1 MAIFHCYVS
10 SPEGSSKDLTVLKRF
25 WTVLPLL
32 KRNHS
37 LLMKV
42 EDGSMIHEVG
52 IWGWNQV
59 FFEVC
64 WMGAT
69 PIEVVLTGH
78 LLQLTKSEVGLSAP
92 VSLHIIIIMS
102 SLNSSWQQQISS
114 FKRLSI
120 CLFVYLSISLSI
132 YSIYLY
138 IHLSIYPST
147 HPSIHPSIHPLIHR
161 SIWSIDISIYP
172 SIHLFIYP
180 SIHLSIYLSIHLSIY
195 LSIHPSNYL
204 LWMFHCHVWLLEAT
218 CSICWWLDQLRVDLL
233 FLAPQT
239 SDSETWLPSG
249 ELTKN
254 HGKSQFFMGKS
265 TINGHFPLLC

>member
-1 MAIFHCYVS
+1 
-10 SPEGSSKDLTVLKRF
+10 
-25 WTVLPLL
+25 
-32 KRNHS
+32 
-37 LLMKV
+37 MKV

-114 FKRLSI
+114 FKRLST

-161 SIWSIDISIYP
+161 SIYLSIYR
-172 SIHLFIYP
+172 SIHLSIYP
-180 SIHLSIYLSIHLSIY
+180 SIHLSIYPSIHLSIY
-195 LSIHPSNYL
+195 PSIHLSIYPSIQLSIVDVPLPCLIAGGYL
-204 LWMFHCHVWLLEAT
+204 LNLLMARPAQSGFAVS
-218 CSICWWLDQLRVDLL
+218 CS
-233 FLAPQT
+233 
-239 SDSETWLPSG
+239 SD
-249 ELTKN
+249 
-254 HGKSQFFMGKS
+254 
-265 TINGHFPLLC
+265 